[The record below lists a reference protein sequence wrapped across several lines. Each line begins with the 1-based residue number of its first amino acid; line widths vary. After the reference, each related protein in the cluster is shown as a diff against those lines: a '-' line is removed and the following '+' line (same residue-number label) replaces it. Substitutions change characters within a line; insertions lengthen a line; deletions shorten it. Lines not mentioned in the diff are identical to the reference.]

1 MTSIIIFIKSRLY
14 ILSVLLLLTT
24 IISCGSPKKISNK
37 SDLNTDNLKQYTV
50 SFKSQDVIVES
61 TSVFAWYPESKKIYE
76 DPNLKDLPLTKEI
89 KEAISQMLWSKGIS
103 NVQYHEIATNF
114 NNRRTNNESLL
125 PKDLISVKEWKWEGA
140 NFGATGLLKKL
151 VLENNSSWNYRDIK
165 VRIDYLGTMGGKEG
179 TAGPTATFTINKKI
193 PAKSER
199 TFTKINV
206 GFRHPDS
213 KKERIRVM
221 NATKT
226 IDQFLVGFI
235 LVQERILDDEE
246 IDRVYGLSIN
256 TGGNND
262 IIINYEPGTLIVD
275 IIHPSTGG
283 LIWRGFQE
291 TYIKTTD
298 DSTGISEKI
307 DIAVGKLVDKFLET

>member
-213 KKERIRVM
+213 KKERIRVT

-226 IDQFLVGFI
+226 TDQFLVGFI

-246 IDRVYGLSIN
+246 IDRVYGLNIN

-262 IIINYEPGTLIVD
+262 ITINYEPGTLIVD